1 MKNLAIIACISE
13 DGGLGKDGD
22 LLWHI
27 PEDMQFFKQT
37 TMGGVVVMGRKTFES
52 IGRALPGRENLVLSR
67 SDIKCEGV
75 RSFKSKAELDEYLS
89 NTAKNKFI
97 IGGSSLYEMYLPEVD
112 KMYLTKVAAAKPAD
126 VYFPKYDESEFTMQ
140 EIKHGEYQ
148 DIKYQ
153 IFEYQRKAKHD

>member
-13 DGGLGKDGD
+13 DGGLGKGGD

-52 IGRALPGRENLVLSR
+52 IGRALPGRENLVLSQ
-67 SDIKCEGV
+67 SDIERDDV
-75 RSFKSKAELDEYLS
+75 RSFKSKAELDEYLR
-89 NTAKNKFI
+89 NTTKNKFI

-140 EIKHGEYQ
+140 KIKHGEHQ

-153 IFEYQRKAKHD
+153 IFEYQRKVKHD